1 MLGISYKFNGVQMEP
16 AWFHEDDAS
25 RTAANSFYM
34 ELKAISGVTD
44 IKVSGAKK
52 PESKPESK
60 PETKP
65 KTKIALVAFKI
76 FGYEVPGDTEEG
88 DYVTVMSGGEPI
100 QLEVLRVTT
109 DRKPGVKYIPAEEVI
124 HK

>member
-1 MLGISYKFNGVQMEP
+1 MLGISYRFKGFQMEP
-16 AWFHEDDAS
+16 AWFHEDETS
-25 RTAANSFYM
+25 RAAANSFYL
-34 ELKAISGVTD
+34 ELKAVPGVTD

-52 PESKPESK
+52 PENGPKNE
-60 PETKP
+60 P

-88 DYVTVMSGGEPI
+88 DFVTVMSGGEPI

>member
-1 MLGISYKFNGVQMEP
+1 MLGVSYRFKGVQMEP

-25 RTAANSFYM
+25 RAAANSFYL
-34 ELKAISGVTD
+34 ELKAVPGVTD

-52 PESKPESK
+52 PESEPKNE
-60 PETKP
+60 P
-65 KTKIALVAFKI
+65 KTKIALVAFKV
-76 FGYEVPGDTEEG
+76 FGYVVPADTEVG
-88 DYVTVMSGGEPI
+88 DFVTVMSGGEPV

-109 DRKPGVKYIPAEEVI
+109 DRKPGINYIPAEEVI

>member
-1 MLGISYKFNGVQMEP
+1 MLGISYKFKGIQMEP
-16 AWFHEDDAS
+16 VWFHEDDAS

-34 ELKAISGVTD
+34 ELKSVPSITD

-52 PESKPESK
+52 PERKPE
-60 PETKP
+60 
-65 KTKIALVAFKI
+65 TKIALVAFKV
-76 FGYEVPGDTEEG
+76 FGYVVPADTKEG
-88 DYVTVMSGGEPI
+88 DYVTVMSGGEPV

-109 DRKPGVKYIPAEEVI
+109 DRKPGIKYIPVEEVI